1 MDLNL
6 LPALITAAPQTALLG
21 YLVFLLK
28 HVMGQGTVD
37 RTDYRADMDAAEK
50 RHAEEISRLR
60 EAHAADLAAL
70 RSELTDLRGRVVEL
84 TGELDDER
92 RRRWRAE
99 DVAAEARRL
108 AAEAVDAAPH
118 TPDPVTPS

>member
-1 MDLNL
+1 MDI

-50 RHAEEISRLR
+50 RHADEISRLR

-70 RSELTDLRGRVVEL
+70 RSEMTELRGRVVEL
-84 TGELDDER
+84 TGALDDER

-108 AAEAVDAAPH
+108 AAESVEAAPH
-118 TPDPVTPS
+118 APGTVTPN